1 MLSVPDH
8 QRHPSGNRRRRG
20 IVAPLV
26 AVSLIALLGI
36 VALVF
41 DVGIMQERKR
51 DAQGSA
57 DMAALAAATVLFQ
70 NWYSGSPL
78 FRGSGP
84 KDIATTNAL
93 AIAKANGYNNDGVTN
108 TVTVHVADATVAHV
122 NPSYLPMDGVP
133 FPNGYAEVIITY
145 NEPARFSGI
154 FGATKLPVTARAL
167 ARGLYV
173 GTGDGVIILDPH
185 ASGALTI
192 KGAGNAGVITVNN
205 GSVFV
210 DSDSSS
216 AGSASG
222 SHALVTDT
230 SKGFVSPG
238 GFSPPGNFI
247 GTQKVGPPI
256 PDPLRALPDLGQTSV
271 QQSLG
276 LSTQFYPSGSN
287 YTMNPGVYNGDFN
300 PSGNVTLNPGIYVI
314 NGNVTMAG
322 QGNSVTGVG
331 VTFFFTGGF
340 STTGSWKNAGW
351 NITAPTTG
359 PFAEIAMYQSRTST
373 GGINVAGNGDIT
385 VTGTFYAAG
394 TNVDFGGNGSLIVNG
409 QYISNQL
416 NAHGNGNIT
425 ITYPGKDVPGPRRIQ
440 LVE

>member
-1 MLSVPDH
+1 MRYLPN
-8 QRHPSGNRRRRG
+8 QQLQPPGKQRRRG
-20 IVAPLV
+20 VVAPLV
-26 AVSLIALLGI
+26 AVSLVALLGV
-36 VALVF
+36 VALVM
-41 DVGIMQERKR
+41 DLGIMQERKR
-51 DAQGSA
+51 DVQGSA

-70 NWYSGSPL
+70 NWYSGTPMY
-78 FRGSGP
+78 RGSGP
-84 KDIATTNAL
+84 KDIATANAL
-93 AIAKANGYNNDGVTN
+93 AIAKANGYNNDGITN
-108 TVTVHVADATVAHV
+108 TVTVHVADATVTHV
-122 NPSYLPMDGVP
+122 NASYPTLDGVP

-145 NEPARFSGI
+145 NEPVRFSGV
-154 FGATKLPVTARAL
+154 FGATNLPVTARSL

-173 GTGDGVIILDPH
+173 GTGNGIILLDPH
-185 ASGALTI
+185 ASGSLTI
-192 KGAGNAGVITVNN
+192 KGTGNSGVITVNN

-222 SHALVTDT
+222 SHALVND

-238 GFSPPGNFI
+238 GFSPPANFV
-247 GTQKVGPPI
+247 GTKTVGPAI
-256 PDPLRALPDLGQTSV
+256 PDPLRALPDLGLASV

-276 LSTQFYPSGSN
+276 LANQSYPSGSD

-300 PSGNVTLNPGIYVI
+300 PSGNVTLKPGIYVI
-314 NGNVTMAG
+314 NGNITMAG

-331 VTFFFTGGF
+331 VTLFFTGGF

-351 NITAPTTG
+351 NMTAPTTG
-359 PFAEIAMYQSRTST
+359 PFAGIALYQSRTST
-373 GGINVAGNGDIT
+373 GGFKTAGNGDIT
-385 VTGTFYAAG
+385 ITGTFYAAS

-425 ITYPGKDVPGPRRIQ
+425 INYPGVDVPGPRRIQ

>member
-1 MLSVPDH
+1 MLYVPDH
-8 QRHPSGNRRRRG
+8 QLHLFGNRKRRG
-20 IVAPLV
+20 VVAPLV

-36 VALVF
+36 VALVV
-41 DVGIMQERKR
+41 DLGIMQERKR
-51 DAQGSA
+51 DVQGSA

-70 NWYSGSPL
+70 NWYSGTPL
-78 FRGSGP
+78 WRGSGP
-84 KDIATTNAL
+84 KDIATAQAL
-93 AIAKANGYNNDGVTN
+93 AVASANGYNNDGVTN
-108 TVTVHVADATVAHV
+108 TVTVRVADATVTHV
-122 NPSYLPMDGVP
+122 NPSYPTYDTMA

-145 NEPARFSGI
+145 NEPARFSGVL
-154 FGATKLPVTARAL
+154 GATNLPVTARAL

-192 KGAGNAGVITVNN
+192 KGAGNAGVINVLK
-205 GSVFV
+205 GSVHV

-222 SHALVTDT
+222 SHATVSDP

-238 GFSPPGNFI
+238 GFVPAINFI
-247 GTQKVGPPI
+247 GPQTVGLPL
-256 PDPLRALPDLGQTSV
+256 PDPLRALPDLGQSSV

-276 LSTQFYPSGSN
+276 LNTQFYPSGSD
-287 YTMNPGVYNGDFN
+287 YTMNPGIYNGDFN

-322 QGNSVTGVG
+322 QGNSVTGDG

-340 STTGSWKNAGW
+340 ATTGSWKNAGW

-359 PFAEIAMYQSRTST
+359 PFAGIAFYQSRTST
-373 GGINVAGNGDIT
+373 GGINVAGNGDISI
-385 VTGTFYAAG
+385 TGTFYAPG
-394 TNVDFGGNGSLIVNG
+394 TNVDFGGNGSLTVNG

-416 NAHGNGNIT
+416 NAHGNGNIN
-425 ITYPGKDVPGPRRIQ
+425 ITYPGVDVPGPRRIQ